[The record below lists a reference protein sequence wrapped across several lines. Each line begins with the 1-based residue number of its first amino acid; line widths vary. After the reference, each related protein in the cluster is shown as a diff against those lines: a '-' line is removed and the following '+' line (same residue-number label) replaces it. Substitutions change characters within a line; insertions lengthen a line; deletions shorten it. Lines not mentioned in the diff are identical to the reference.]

1 MLKPVIDWLSITIK
15 HRKGAEISS
24 ISRLS
29 LPRVLALLC
38 MSELAPYFV
47 PMKGIHRYQMRY
59 SYQGITI
66 NEPYE
71 DRLDGDG
78 TQEKSGM
85 GYNITMSGS
94 GVRFFVDYHRRVDSS
109 YTLRR
114 WVELLST
121 FQEYDIRCS
130 RIDVAMDDMVEKGS
144 RKKPLLEFKNIESC
158 IKDERVKTRAK
169 KTDIVQ
175 KESFSLHKDSDTGFC
190 KPEPAGKTVYF
201 GSRKSE
207 KFTRIYDK
215 LAEQEQKNPQDDFPK
230 QLSFWMRCETEYKGD
245 TAMEILKMYLED
257 DWQEKYCAHL
267 LDMLSFMDER
277 GNVYSWWVDF
287 CQNAEP
293 HHLFV
298 KRKHVDTGDF
308 LRMRNNFFYQ
318 MGRNAF
324 TIMLGLGVDEFYN
337 QLLQE
342 EKRLKKQHWSILH
355 GYYHDQQLDKR
366 GFVIPDFYIPK
377 VEQLALEAA
386 QG

>member
-1 MLKPVIDWLSITIK
+1 MLEPVIDWLSITIK

-29 LPRVLALLC
+29 LPRVLTLLFMSDLAL
-38 MSELAPYFV
+38 YFV

-94 GVRFFVDYHRRVDSS
+94 GLRFFLDYHRRADSS
-109 YTLRR
+109 FTLRR
-114 WVELLST
+114 WVELLGT
-121 FQEYDIRCS
+121 FQEYEIRCS
-130 RIDVAMDDMVEKGS
+130 RIDVAMDDIREKDSG
-144 RKKPLLEFKNIESC
+144 KKPLLKFKKIARC
-158 IKDERVKTRAK
+158 VTAKRVKTRARAS
-169 KTDIVQ
+169 DVVQ
-175 KESFSLHKDSDTGFC
+175 KDSYTIRKDNDTGFC
-190 KPEPAGKTVYF
+190 KPEPAGHTIYF

-215 LAEQEQKNPQDDFPK
+215 LLEQKQKNPDDEFLK
-230 QLSFWMRCETEYKGD
+230 GLSHWMRCETEYKGD
-245 TAMEILKMYLED
+245 TAMEILQMYLGD

-267 LDMLSFMDER
+267 LDMLSFMDEK

-308 LRMRNNFFYQ
+308 LRMRNRFFYQ

-366 GFVIPDFYIPK
+366 GFVIPDFYTPK
-377 VEQLALEAA
+377 VDQLTLEAA